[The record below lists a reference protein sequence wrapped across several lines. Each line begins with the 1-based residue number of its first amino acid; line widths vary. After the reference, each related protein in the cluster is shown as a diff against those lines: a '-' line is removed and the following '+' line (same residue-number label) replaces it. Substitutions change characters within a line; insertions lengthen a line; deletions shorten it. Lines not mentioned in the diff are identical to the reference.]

1 MTLILPHAG
10 LRLLLAAAVIAA
22 GLVADLAQAQQVIAK
37 GGVLSGELQAMRARG
52 PDGKRVN
59 SFQLVSEPRKLPGP
73 DGLCNLETGPETF
86 QIVTSS
92 EAEAKQLKS
101 YIGKQVSIRA
111 DQVSCAELA
120 GQMSDAVVTKWSLV
134 TAH

>member
-1 MTLILPHAG
+1 MTPILPHAS
-10 LRLLLAAAVIAA
+10 LRLLLAAVIAAA

-52 PDGKRVN
+52 PDGKRVD

-86 QIVTSS
+86 QLVTSS

-120 GQMSDAVVTKWSLV
+120 GQMSDAIVIKWALV

>member
-52 PDGKRVN
+52 PDGRRVN

>member
-1 MTLILPHAG
+1 MNSIPSRAKVR
-10 LRLLLAAAVIAA
+10 RLLAVAAFALAWGP
-22 GLVADLAQAQQVIAK
+22 GLAEAQQVIAK
-37 GGVLSGELQAMRARG
+37 GGILSGELQAMRARG
-52 PDGKRVN
+52 PDGKRVS

-92 EAEAKQLKS
+92 DIEAKQLKP
-101 YIGKQVSIRA
+101 YVGKQVSIKA

-120 GQMSDAVVTKWSLV
+120 GQMSDAIVTKWSLV